1 MERIAGTLAAL
12 CLAAALVGCG
22 SSSQTSAEEP
32 ALPSAAANSLADK
45 ADGIAAALEGGDQC
59 GAAQLADELKDG
71 VDAAISEGQVPA
83 SLRGEL
89 ERTATDLQNEI
100 NCEEKPKEEHGK
112 KGEKKGHEEDETAT
126 VGTSTSTTTTTTTT
140 STTTTEGE

>member
-1 MERIAGTLAAL
+1 MI
-12 CLAAALVGCG
+12 
-22 SSSQTSAEEP
+22 
-32 ALPSAAANSLADK
+32 
-45 ADGIAAALEGGDQC
+45 GIAAALEGGDQC

-100 NCEEKPKEEHGK
+100 NCEEKPKEEHGE
-112 KGEKKGHEEDETAT
+112 KGEEKGHEEDETAT